1 MSTETVI
8 RWYWYLLFGGTGP
21 GQMRYLQPTDSFQVV
36 FLRLILTM
44 KAASIPEFGPFPYR
58 LYFLGGPTRL
68 GLVRRCR
75 LMKFIVA
82 ILANYPP

>member
-1 MSTETVI
+1 MA
-8 RWYWYLLFGGTGP
+8 L
-21 GQMRYLQPTDSFQVV
+21 

-44 KAASIPEFGPFPYR
+44 KAAGIPKFGPFPSR
-58 LYFLGGPTRL
+58 LIFLGDTMRL

-75 LMKFIVA
+75 LIKIIVA